1 MRGAGEYCQC
11 CFAQKQTIMV
21 TYVQG
26 VPGLLYVQTGS
37 PWPRTATTS
46 QELIRKLRVEWK
58 EPWPWSVEDSPW
70 CEQSFVP
77 PIGRVRCSD
86 QTSEGPVW
94 VSAFECDGSCLSS
107 GSSNSSSP
115 FVLHRTMYYVLK
127 REQLWP
133 SHCLLEIIRPLEQ
146 RIKWFLLLPCFSWP
160 AYLGLE

>member
-1 MRGAGEYCQC
+1 MISGK
-11 CFAQKQTIMV
+11 QKIV
-21 TYVQG
+21 CKH
-26 VPGLLYVQTGS
+26 VPNIAWDIVRQKYYPLFIWNSNLTRYPLFLFVKSNNPNPTLLG
-37 PWPRTATTS
+37 
-46 QELIRKLRVEWK
+46 K
-58 EPWPWSVEDSPW
+58 WPWSVEDSPW

-160 AYLGLE
+160 AYQGLE